1 MNILIELL
9 IFPFPPFLSEAYKKL
24 CQLCLYL
31 GGGLFLIACF
41 NISVLQY
48 SLPRLI
54 LLSILIHYIALPH
67 YTSLAGIMALF
78 KLIMITML

>member
-54 LLSILIHYIALPH
+54 LLSILIHYIALPKP
-67 YTSLAGIMALF
+67 SLAGIMALF